1 MSLEVSGR
9 LEILRQINEMVT
21 KLLDLDKSED
31 LKYFTEGNEL
41 RKQWM
46 SKAIS
51 KEFLISKLEELIEE
65 AKNPEEYRA
74 KQYAKQKEVN
84 AKNVSELTHEEV
96 VMRIL
101 MYGNEDLQTTFHELT
116 RNKILKKITVDQYKE
131 KLIEMAKNAPPH
143 DLEAAEG
150 GSRYRKRK
158 QRKTQKRKNRRNRT
172 RKN

>member
-1 MSLEVSGR
+1 MSDS
-9 LEILRQINEMVT
+9 ILSQINALE
-21 KLLDLDKSED
+21 KELLDLDKSED
-31 LKYFTEGNEL
+31 LKYFTAGNEL
-41 RKQWM
+41 RKKWM

-51 KEFLISKLEELIEE
+51 KEFLISQLEDLIEQ

-74 KQYAKQKEVN
+74 KENAKQKESN
-84 AKNVSELTHEEV
+84 AKPVSELTDEELI
-96 VMRIL
+96 MRIHL
-101 MYGNEDLQTTFHELT
+101 YGNEDLQKTYFELT

-131 KLIEMAKNAPPH
+131 KLIEMAKNAPPY

>member
-1 MSLEVSGR
+1 MSLELSGQI
-9 LEILRQINEMVT
+9 EILRQINALIG
-21 KLLDLDKSED
+21 KLIDLDKSED
-31 LKYFTEGNEL
+31 LQYFTEGDEL

-51 KEFLISKLEELIEE
+51 KEFLISRLEDLIEQ

-74 KQYAKQKEVN
+74 KQNAKQKESN
-84 AKNVSELTHEEV
+84 AKPVSELTDEELV
-96 VMRIL
+96 LRIL
-101 MYGNEDLQTTFHELT
+101 MYGNEDLQNTYLE
-116 RNKILKKITVDQYKE
+116 LKKSKIRKQITADQYKE
-131 KLIEMAKNAPPH
+131 KLIELAKNAYPH
-143 DLEAAEG
+143 DFEAVEG

>member
-1 MSLEVSGR
+1 
-9 LEILRQINEMVT
+9 MVT
-21 KLLDLDKSED
+21 KLIDLDKSED
-31 LKYFTEGNEL
+31 LKYFTAGDEL

-51 KEFLISKLEELIEE
+51 KEFIISQLEELIEE

-74 KQYAKQKEVN
+74 KQNTKQKEVN
-84 AKNVSELTHEEV
+84 AKPVSELTHEEV

-101 MYGNEDLQTTFHELT
+101 MYGNEDLKTAFNELT

-131 KLIEMAKNAPPH
+131 KLIEMAKNVAPH

>member
-1 MSLEVSGR
+1 MSLELSGQV
-9 LEILRQINEMVT
+9 EILRQINDLEA

-31 LKYFTEGNEL
+31 LKYFTAGAEL
-41 RKQWM
+41 KKQWM

-51 KEFLISKLEELIEE
+51 KEFLISQLEDLIEQ

-74 KQYAKQKEVN
+74 KENAKQKESN
-84 AKNVSELTHEEV
+84 AKPVSELTDEELEL
-96 VMRIL
+96 RIL
-101 MYGNEDLQTTFHELT
+101 IYGNEDLQKTFFELK
-116 RNKILKKITVDQYKE
+116 RSKIRKQITADQYKE
-131 KLIEMAKNAPPH
+131 KLIELAKNASPH
-143 DLEAAEG
+143 DFKAVEG

>member
-21 KLLDLDKSED
+21 KLIDLDKSED

-74 KQYAKQKEVN
+74 KQNAKQKEVN
-84 AKNVSELTHEEV
+84 AKPVSELTHEEV

-172 RKN
+172 RQN